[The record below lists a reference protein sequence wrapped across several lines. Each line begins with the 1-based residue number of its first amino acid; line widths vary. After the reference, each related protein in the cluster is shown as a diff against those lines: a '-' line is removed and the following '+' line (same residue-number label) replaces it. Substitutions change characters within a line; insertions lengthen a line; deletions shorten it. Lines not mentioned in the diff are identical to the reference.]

1 MQGYLQDTRLVAGHH
16 GYLLQCPHAESTC
29 PTCGQFR
36 ELQAA
41 VAELQRTVAQLSAQL
56 GAAESRVAQLETCEC
71 AKPCAVEGA
80 RARRHLD
87 TWRQGCEECT
97 CEAGRTS
104 CSPVTCPPADCA
116 EPDPPRAGQCCPTC
130 RSEYYLPPL
139 RVTYR
144 RAAEPCAPLDQLTP
158 ALSHGEVYSPARCT
172 TCQCRYGHSDTRVL
186 AT

>member
-1 MQGYLQDTRLVAGHH
+1 MAGHH

-71 AKPCAVEGA
+71 AKSCAVEGA

-87 TWRQGCEECT
+87 TWRQGCEECA

-130 RSEYYLPPL
+130 RSEYYLP
-139 RVTYR
+139 TYPHSVLLT
-144 RAAEPCAPLDQLTP
+144 AALQ
-158 ALSHGEVYSPARCT
+158 SPAPRWT
-172 TCQCRYGHSDTRVL
+172 S
-186 AT
+186 